1 MAQAGTGRR
10 MKLGVIVQ
18 QVETGLDGRTP
29 RFGDI
34 KELAVTAEAVGFDSF
49 WLPDHFIFR
58 PHEPEQL
65 GVWEVFTFLS
75 GLASATSK
83 IVLGPLVVSS
93 LFRLPTLL
101 AKMADSLDEI
111 SDGRFILGL
120 GAGNW
125 EAEHTMFGYPF
136 DHRVGRF
143 EEAIQIIAPLLREG
157 AVDFHGR
164 YYQATNCVLRPRG
177 PSPSG
182 PPIWVGTRGD
192 RMLRIAAK
200 YADAYNAIWPNTPA
214 QVRAQRERLLAACRD
229 VGRDP
234 ATFDLTIGTHV
245 HLPENGQPV
254 ADDRAISGTY
264 EEIAA
269 QLQAFADLGVNHAT
283 IMFRNDI
290 SRRTIE
296 EFGRVLE
303 LMK

>member
-1 MAQAGTGRR
+1 MQ
-10 MKLGVIVQ
+10 LGVIVQ
-18 QVETGLDGRTP
+18 QAETALDGRTP
-29 RFGDI
+29 RFSDI
-34 KELAVTAEAVGFDSF
+34 KELALTAEAVGFDSF

-75 GLASATSK
+75 GLASVTSK
-83 IVLGPLVVSS
+83 IVLGPLVVST
-93 LFRLPTLL
+93 LFRNPTLL

-111 SDGRFILGL
+111 AEGRFILGL

-157 AVDFHGR
+157 MVDFHGQ
-164 YYQATNCVLRPRG
+164 YYEATNCVLRPRG

-182 PPIWVGTRGD
+182 PALWVGTRGD

-200 YADAYNAIWPNTPA
+200 YADAHNAIWPITVA
-214 QVRAQRERLLAACRD
+214 QVAAQRERMIAACHD

-234 ATFDLTIGTHV
+234 DTFDLTIGTHV
-245 HLPENGQPV
+245 HLPENGHPV

-269 QLQAFADLGVNHAT
+269 QLQGFADLGVRHAA

-290 SRRTIE
+290 NARVIE
-296 EFGRVLE
+296 DFGRVIE